1 MDIVVY
7 IYCNLVNITPELQR
21 MKNNCIILYSVLYYI
36 VQCIVFWIHL
46 LPLLT
51 LRKEI
56 EMDSLLAYVLIG

>member
-7 IYCNLVNITPELQR
+7 IYCNLVNITPEVQLY
-21 MKNNCIILYSVLYYI
+21 CIILYSVLYYI
-36 VQCIVFWIHL
+36 VQCIVYWIHL

-56 EMDSLLAYVLIG
+56 EMDSLLAHVLIG